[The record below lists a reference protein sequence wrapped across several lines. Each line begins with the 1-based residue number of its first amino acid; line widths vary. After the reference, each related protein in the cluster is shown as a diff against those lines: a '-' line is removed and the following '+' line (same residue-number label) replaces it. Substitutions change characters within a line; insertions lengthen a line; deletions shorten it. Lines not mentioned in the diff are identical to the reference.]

1 MIFRRQVGEPNN
13 GWVILVHGLGEHC
26 GRYDDFMQLLADRGF
41 SVYAFDWMGHGRS
54 DGKQGHATI
63 DDTFATLEEIID
75 DVDGTSFL
83 FGHSLGGLT
92 VIRYAELHPGEV
104 SGVVASSPA
113 LAKRSTLG
121 RLSVA
126 ASKLLGS
133 IAPSL
138 TVDNRIDPE
147 DLSRSEDAVR
157 AYREDPLVHHRASA
171 ALAKDLFVHMEA
183 AHRDAERITVPVLLL
198 AGTDDVVVPPHGAR
212 RFMRELT
219 VEDKHLEEFEGAYH
233 EICND
238 PEWSER
244 YHDIIVR
251 WLLDHC

>member
-1 MIFRRQVGEPNN
+1 MIFRRQVGEPSN

-26 GRYDDFMQLLADRGF
+26 GRYDDFMQLLADHGF

-54 DGKQGHATI
+54 EGKQGHATVE
-63 DDTFATLEEIID
+63 DTFATLDDIMDDID
-75 DVDGTSFL
+75 GKPFL

-92 VIRYAELHPGEV
+92 VIRYAELHPDRV
-104 SGVVASSPA
+104 RGVVASSPA

-126 ASKLLGS
+126 VSKLLGS

-138 TVDNRIDPE
+138 TLHSRIDPA
-147 DLSRSEDAVR
+147 DLSRSQDAVQ
-157 AYREDPLVHHRASA
+157 AYREDPLVHHWASA

-183 AHRDAERITVPVLLL
+183 AHRDAERITAPVLLL
-198 AGTDDVVVPPHGAR
+198 VGTDDVVVPPPGAR
-212 RFMRELT
+212 RFMRELA
-219 VEDKHLEEFEGAYH
+219 VEDKQLREFEGAYH
-233 EICND
+233 EICDD
-238 PEWSER
+238 PEWGDR
-244 YHDIIVR
+244 YHEVIVR